1 MLDTVQPGRVQVS
14 FLLREQSWKKGKLL
28 QNDLDPVPP
37 GRCWF
42 LFSKPLLAPD
52 RSGGR
57 LFFIGFPF
65 PAEGRVEEK
74 GEGEDS
80 LRALSALCSEGSARL
95 EHRTGKIP

>member
-1 MLDTVQPGRVQVS
+1 MEERKAAPERSRPCSSRV
-14 FLLREQSWKKGKLL
+14 LLIREG
-28 QNDLDPVPP
+28 
-37 GRCWF
+37 WF
-42 LFSKPLLAPD
+42 LFSKPLLTQI
-52 RSGGR
+52 GVVVVVVVGR
-57 LFFIGFPF
+57 LFIGFPF

>member
-1 MLDTVQPGRVQVS
+1 MEERKAAPERSRPCSSRV
-14 FLLREQSWKKGKLL
+14 LLIQEG
-28 QNDLDPVPP
+28 
-37 GRCWF
+37 WF
-42 LFSKPLLAPD
+42 LFSKPLLAQIGVVVVV
-52 RSGGR
+52 GGG
-57 LFFIGFPF
+57 FFIGFPF